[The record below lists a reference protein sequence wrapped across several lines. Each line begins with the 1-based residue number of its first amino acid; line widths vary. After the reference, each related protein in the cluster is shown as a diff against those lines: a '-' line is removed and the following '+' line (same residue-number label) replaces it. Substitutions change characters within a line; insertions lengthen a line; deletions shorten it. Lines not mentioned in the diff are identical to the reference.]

1 MKPNARRK
9 SRALAVQGVYS
20 WQISHNK
27 IQDVEQQLLLEN
39 NVKQIDVAY
48 FQDLLRGVGSYHQTL
63 DELLKPYLDRPFDEI
78 DQVEKA
84 ILRVSGYELK
94 YRLDV
99 PYKVVINEAIELAKS
114 FAADD
119 SHKFV
124 NGILDKAVRALRPN

>member
-1 MKPNARRK
+1 MKPNARRL
-9 SRALAVQGVYS
+9 SRSLAVQGVYS
-20 WQISHNK
+20 WQVSKNPVSDI
-27 IQDVEQQLLLEN
+27 EQQLLLEN
-39 NVKQIDVAY
+39 NVKHLDVGY
-48 FQDLLRGVGSYHQTL
+48 FQDLLRGVAVYHATL

-78 DQVEKA
+78 DLVEKA

-99 PYKVVINEAIELAKS
+99 PYKVVINEAIELAKA
-114 FAADD
+114 FAAED